1 MMGLDQ
7 GGGREGRGEQ
17 RADFEY
23 FEVLLLKG
31 WVWRKAAP
39 SPLPGAQ
46 VLCWW
51 GKEREVPGG
60 RGWARRGW
68 PAGATPPPAPTP
80 YGSSSSTPSPCDSYR
95 QRRGSGS

>member
-68 PAGATPPPAPTP
+68 PAGATPPSRPHPLRLLLLHP
-80 YGSSSSTPSPCDSYR
+80 LSLR
-95 QRRGSGS
+95 QLQAKKRKW